1 MIDPDEQKTPES
13 EPPGQQTTLEINFGK
28 LKEMSALGV
37 RRAAAFLG
45 IGLNSTNTLEGL
57 SLALTDQSMWRF
69 FSEPEPEATIKEA
82 VSEFRIWITGN
93 ALRELDAHFSLFLD
107 EVWFTLE
114 FAKLHGTKV
123 PTDHTIKGIAHD
135 TNVASKFEKVLG
147 SLGKKDDDGGK
158 LRSLSLA
165 RNCLSHSHG
174 VVTNRHANSEGSLEI
189 RWLGLESRLQQGED
203 YVVIGPKI
211 DGMGVQAPDPSKE
224 ARLVVVVVE
233 RRKTFAVGERITLEP
248 IDLHEICFNYLQ
260 LTDKILEP
268 LQGFLTDCGIAKP
281 EPIIA

>member
-123 PTDHTIKGIAHD
+123 PTD
-135 TNVASKFEKVLG
+135 
-147 SLGKKDDDGGK
+147 
-158 LRSLSLA
+158 
-165 RNCLSHSHG
+165 
-174 VVTNRHANSEGSLEI
+174 
-189 RWLGLESRLQQGED
+189 
-203 YVVIGPKI
+203 
-211 DGMGVQAPDPSKE
+211 
-224 ARLVVVVVE
+224 
-233 RRKTFAVGERITLEP
+233 
-248 IDLHEICFNYLQ
+248 
-260 LTDKILEP
+260 
-268 LQGFLTDCGIAKP
+268 
-281 EPIIA
+281 